1 MLNKKS
7 ALSRFSNGRGGG
19 EFKERWVR
27 LRANCLFYWRHANGN
42 SAKAKP
48 SLGSE
53 PLGVLILEA
62 SHAQQEGFTAESA
75 HAFSVIFDDGSKH
88 IFLAESA
95 RHVQQWLAALKK
107 ARWVRCILKVV
118 LLRI

>member
-1 MLNKKS
+1 MDLGV
-7 ALSRFSNGRGGG
+7 LSVELHPS
-19 EFKERWVR
+19 
-27 LRANCLFYWRHANGN
+27 
-42 SAKAKP
+42 SAKP

-95 RHVQQWLAALKK
+95 RHVQQWLSALKK
-107 ARWVRCILKVV
+107 ARYSVFALI
-118 LLRI
+118 

>member
-1 MLNKKS
+1 M
-7 ALSRFSNGRGGG
+7 
-19 EFKERWVR
+19 R
-27 LRANCLFYWRHANGN
+27 LRANCLFYWRHTNG
-42 SAKAKP
+42 SAKP

-107 ARWVRCILKVV
+107 ARWVRCYFEGCFT
-118 LLRI
+118 